1 MTPHRLEEIT
11 LNAWPALQHVFFDG
25 WVLRFANGYTKR
37 ANSVNPLFASSLPT
51 LDKIATC
58 ERIYREKGL
67 RPVFK
72 LTPFSHPAEIDDLLA
87 QQNYKKI
94 DETCVLYLDL
104 TQLDIAQ
111 RANHLPEPLQIKE
124 LEEWLAIFCDL
135 QESSIDSHQTHLA
148 MLKLISSPC
157 LPVTW
162 QNEAGAHVA
171 SAIGVLENEYFGLFD
186 MVTKPRYRQRGY
198 GTKLIAGML
207 QWARQQG
214 ARHAYLQVVE
224 ANTPARRLYH
234 KLGYRELYRY
244 WYRVP
249 KE

>member
-1 MTPHRLEEIT
+1 MTPQRLEEIT
-11 LNAWPALQHVFFDG
+11 LNAWPALQSVFFDG

-37 ANSVNPLFASSLPT
+37 ANSVNPLFPST
-51 LDKIATC
+51 LDTLEKIISC

-72 LTPFSHPAEIDDLLA
+72 LTPFSSPADIDDLLA
-87 QQNYKKI
+87 QQNYKVI
-94 DETCVLYLDL
+94 DETCVLHLDL
-104 TQLDIAQ
+104 DQYDPVAD
-111 RANHLPEPLQIKE
+111 LPESLQIHV
-124 LEEWLAIFCDL
+124 LDQWLPIFCDHKDA
-135 QESSIDSHQTHLA
+135 SIQTHQTHLE

-162 QNEAGAHVA
+162 QNESGFDVA
-171 SAIGVLENEYFGLFD
+171 SAMGVLEDEYFGLFD
-186 MVTKPRYRQRGY
+186 MVTKPIYRQQGHA
-198 GTKLIAGML
+198 TKLVSGML
-207 QWARQQG
+207 EWAKQQG

-224 ANTPARRLYH
+224 ANTAARGLYS

-249 KE
+249 NE